1 MGTTQSCPGKSL
13 HLYCS
18 IRIRSSELCSCR
30 VVIRE
35 VEGSDPA
42 IFKVVECVEQ
52 HTCSHETR
60 KRGRATAGDIMRK
73 AICRVKRTM
82 EQKKQAGGER
92 NGEASGG
99 EYDSNS
105 SGNDEAGV
113 GSAGE
118 RKRKRKRVIRERG
131 DNDDEEETS
140 DEEEHSRKE
149 VNKRSSDAVR
159 ALYPPAADVAYEIS
173 RLLAPVRSS
182 GLVSNFWL
190 EYSPCQSRRTHAYRC
205 LSRQISST
213 LPRRSSSVPTPMRSR
228 TISRSIGRAPRPR
241 QSTSCCAAVVD
252 IVALEMLQEEC
263 ARSA

>member
-1 MGTTQSCPGKSL
+1 MGTTQSCPGRPL

-92 NGEASGG
+92 NGEDSGS
-99 EYDSNS
+99 EHDSKS

-113 GSAGE
+113 GTAGE
-118 RKRKRKRVIRERG
+118 RKRKRVIRERG
-131 DNDDEEETS
+131 DNDDEEGTS
-140 DEEEHSRKE
+140 DEEEQSRKQL
-149 VNKRSSDAVR
+149 NMRSSDAVR

-190 EYSPCQSRRTHAYRC
+190 EYSPCPFRRAHAYRC

-213 LPRRSSSVPTPMRSR
+213 LPRRSSFVSTPMRSR